1 MENALTL
8 YELNS
13 LVVELI
19 DKVMPSSYWVEAEI
33 ADARESK
40 GHLYLELIEKD
51 ESTNIP
57 IARASAKCWR
67 SSWLMIGPHFERVA
81 GVKLRAGLQIMIQVH
96 AQFHAQYGFSWI
108 IDDINP
114 EYTMGSMARKRNE
127 IIAQLKSEG
136 VFELQRELCLP
147 LFAQRIAVI
156 SSASAA
162 GYGDFCNQL
171 QHNEYGFRFQMQLF
185 QAFMQGEQVEKSIV
199 AALNLISTKED
210 DFDCVVII
218 RGGGAAA
225 DLSGFDTLVL
235 AENVANFPLPVITG
249 IGHERDE
256 SILDMVAHTRVK
268 TPTAAAAFLIDHL
281 AATLNRIEQAQISIQ
296 RMVEHRIQH
305 EKLHLQQ
312 LSTHIPIL
320 FSMVKN
326 RENARLDDYWHALLQ
341 RVMLHLQQSKM
352 RVELLSNKVIPA
364 TTNKLMVEQHKLQLL
379 EQRVDGVNP
388 ERMLRL
394 GYSLT
399 YKNGYVLRNVN
410 EVKAGDEITTRLEGG
425 IITSVVKK

>member
-171 QHNEYGFRFQMQLF
+171 QHNEYGFRCQMQLF
-185 QAFMQGEQVEKSIV
+185 QAFMQGEQVEQSIV

-218 RGGGAAA
+218 RGGGATA

-320 FSMVKN
+320 FSMVRN

-364 TTNKLMVEQHKLQLL
+364 TTNKLMAEQHKLQLL

-399 YKNGYVLRNVN
+399 YKNGYVLRNIN

>member
-19 DKVMPSSYWVEAEI
+19 DKVMPNSYWVEAEI

-81 GVKLRAGLQIMIQVH
+81 GVNLRAGLQIMIQVH

-185 QAFMQGEQVEKSIV
+185 QAFMQGEQVEQSIV

-218 RGGGAAA
+218 RGGGATA

-320 FSMVKN
+320 FSMVRN

-364 TTNKLMVEQHKLQLL
+364 TTNKLMAEQHKLQLL

>member
-8 YELNS
+8 YDLNS

-81 GVKLRAGLQIMIQVH
+81 GIKLRAGLQIMIQVH

-185 QAFMQGEQVEKSIV
+185 QAFMQGEQVEQSIV

-218 RGGGAAA
+218 RGGGATA

-281 AATLNRIEQAQISIQ
+281 AATLNRIEQAQTSIQ

-364 TTNKLMVEQHKLQLL
+364 TTNKLMAEQHKLQLL

-410 EVKAGDEITTRLEGG
+410 EVKAGDEITTHLEGG

>member
-13 LVVELI
+13 LVLELI

-185 QAFMQGEQVEKSIV
+185 QAFMQGEQVEQSIV

-218 RGGGAAA
+218 RGGGATA

-320 FSMVKN
+320 FSMVRN

-364 TTNKLMVEQHKLQLL
+364 TTNKLMAEQHKLQLL

-399 YKNGYVLRNVN
+399 YKNGYVLRNIN

-425 IITSVVKK
+425 IITSIVKK

>member
-185 QAFMQGEQVEKSIV
+185 QAFMQGEQVEQSIV

-218 RGGGAAA
+218 RGGGATA
-225 DLSGFDTLVL
+225 DLSSFDTLVL

-364 TTNKLMVEQHKLQLL
+364 TTNKLMAEQHKLQLL

>member
-1 MENALTL
+1 M
-8 YELNS
+8 NS
-13 LVVELI
+13 TPLVVELI

-185 QAFMQGEQVEKSIV
+185 QAFMQGEQVEQSIV

-218 RGGGAAA
+218 RGGGATA

-364 TTNKLMVEQHKLQLL
+364 TTNKLMAEQHKLQLL

>member
-114 EYTMGSMARKRNE
+114 EYTMGSMARKRNK

-185 QAFMQGEQVEKSIV
+185 QAFMQGEQVEQSIV

-218 RGGGAAA
+218 RGGGATA

-364 TTNKLMVEQHKLQLL
+364 TTNKLMAEQHKLQLL

>member
-1 MENALTL
+1 
-8 YELNS
+8 
-13 LVVELI
+13 
-19 DKVMPSSYWVEAEI
+19 
-33 ADARESK
+33 
-40 GHLYLELIEKD
+40 
-51 ESTNIP
+51 
-57 IARASAKCWR
+57 
-67 SSWLMIGPHFERVA
+67 
-81 GVKLRAGLQIMIQVH
+81 
-96 AQFHAQYGFSWI
+96 
-108 IDDINP
+108 
-114 EYTMGSMARKRNE
+114 
-127 IIAQLKSEG
+127 
-136 VFELQRELCLP
+136 
-147 LFAQRIAVI
+147 
-156 SSASAA
+156 
-162 GYGDFCNQL
+162 
-171 QHNEYGFRFQMQLF
+171 MQLF
-185 QAFMQGEQVEKSIV
+185 QAFMQGEQVEQSIV

-218 RGGGAAA
+218 RGGGATA

-364 TTNKLMVEQHKLQLL
+364 TTNKLMAEQHKLQLL

-410 EVKAGDEITTRLEGG
+410 EVKAGDEITTRLKGG

>member
-67 SSWLMIGPHFERVA
+67 SSWLMIEPHFERVA

-185 QAFMQGEQVEKSIV
+185 QAFMQGEQVEQSIV

-218 RGGGAAA
+218 RGGGATA

-364 TTNKLMVEQHKLQLL
+364 TTNKLMAEQHKLQLL